1 MEISLNKSYNIFM
14 KQNAKR
20 KILAAII
27 CVLFFITNAVVFS
40 QEKTNNISDNTNP
53 TNPTNSSETPSEV
66 STDTPSETSQNAFLQ
81 LFSSWKWCLAGGVQI
96 MLNTDDY
103 NSDPSP
109 IVPTAAILA
118 RIPLKNNLELAPM
131 VNMYITRYLWA
142 NDRALPAALEN
153 RTALVPT
160 ILLDVPA
167 VFRLNAGRVN
177 FDLGAGL
184 AFCIRVAFA
193 ESVLPDEEK
202 SSVKSIN
209 KYLWEQGRFIYPS
222 FRAGITL
229 PLENGVEPGL
239 LFRAFVPVFNF
250 WATPKVPF
258 HDSMMLSFSLTL
270 SW

>member
-1 MEISLNKSYNIFM
+1 M
-14 KQNAKR
+14 KQNAKG

-27 CVLFFITNAVVFS
+27 CVLFFRTNAFVFS
-40 QEKTNNISDNTNP
+40 QERTANVTDETNTSNSTESSINNTEN
-53 TNPTNSSETPSEV
+53 NET
-66 STDTPSETSQNAFLQ
+66 SETSESDAKSGNAFLQ
-81 LFSSWKWCLAGGVQI
+81 LFSSWKWCLSGGVQI

-118 RIPLKNNLELAPM
+118 RIPLKNNWELAPM

-142 NDRALPAALEN
+142 NERALPAALEN

-167 VFRLNAGRVN
+167 VYRINAGRVN

-184 AFCIRVAFA
+184 AFCIRAAFA

-209 KYLWEQGRFIYPS
+209 KYLWEQGRFLYPS